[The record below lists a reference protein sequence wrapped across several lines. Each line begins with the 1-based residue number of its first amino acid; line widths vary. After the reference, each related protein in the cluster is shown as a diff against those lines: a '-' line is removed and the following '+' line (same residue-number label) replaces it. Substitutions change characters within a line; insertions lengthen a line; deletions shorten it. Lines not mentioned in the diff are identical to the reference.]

1 MSSNGSVTYL
11 FLVGMALAALMMFKV
26 ATSFQ
31 PSEQDIA
38 QAIMT
43 GRVVKGM
50 AEHHVIEV
58 WGIPDNIVVGS
69 RPQIGSHTSPQETS
83 WIYRNPYRKV
93 TFAEEGD
100 EGQALVVSITT
111 SSIFCASCK

>member
-1 MSSNGSVTYL
+1 MSGNSGATYL
-11 FLVGMALAALMMFKV
+11 LLFGMALAALVMLTV

-31 PSEQDIA
+31 PSEKDIA

-43 GRVVKGM
+43 DRVIRGM

-58 WGIPDNIVVGS
+58 WGMPDNIVVSS

-93 TFAEEGD
+93 TFAEEGN
-100 EGQALVVSITT
+100 EGNVLVVSITT